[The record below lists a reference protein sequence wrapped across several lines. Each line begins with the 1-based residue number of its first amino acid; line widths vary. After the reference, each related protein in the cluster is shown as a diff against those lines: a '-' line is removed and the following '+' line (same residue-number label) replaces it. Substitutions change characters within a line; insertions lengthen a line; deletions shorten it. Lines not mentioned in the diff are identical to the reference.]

1 MQRGHHPTWSASIV
15 SVLPLRAVVGC
26 ALSVLALQLAG
37 CSSVGEV
44 FAGDRIDYRSSAK
57 RTDTLEVPPDLS
69 QLSREGRFAPQSQG
83 VVSASSYAAQPPS
96 GTSTGAAAVAL
107 QALGDLRV
115 ERAGTQ
121 RWLVTNLKPE
131 DLWPKLQEFWQANGF
146 AIAVNAPESGVME
159 TDWAENRAKL
169 PMDVIRRTLG
179 RVLNTL
185 YSTGELDKFRTRLER
200 TPAGTEVYIS
210 HRGMEEVYTGR
221 EKDETRWQPRAV
233 DPQLEA
239 EMLSRLMA
247 HLGRKA
253 EESQAA
259 VAAAPQA
266 PVRARL
272 MAAQGATA
280 VQVDEGFD
288 RAWRRVGL
296 ALDRGGFTVEDRD
309 RSGGIYFVRYIDPA
323 RDVGDKPG
331 LLSRLFGGGAR
342 EAPAPGADRWR
353 VAVKADGER
362 SLVSVLDAQGAPA
375 SGATAQRI
383 AALLVDELK

>member
-1 MQRGHHPTWSASIV
+1 V
-15 SVLPLRAVVGC
+15 SVLPSRAVVGC
-26 ALSVLALQLAG
+26 VLCVLALQLAG

-44 FAGDRIDYRSSAK
+44 FSGDRIDYRGSAK
-57 RTDTLEVPPDLS
+57 RTDALDVPPDLT

-83 VVSASSYAAQPPS
+83 VVSASTYTAQPAS
-96 GTSTGAAAVAL
+96 GAPAAAAAVAP
-107 QALGDLRV
+107 QSVGDLRV

-121 RWLVTNLKPE
+121 RWLVTDLKPDE
-131 DLWPKLQEFWQANGF
+131 LWPKLQEFWQTNGF

-185 YSTGELDKFRTRLER
+185 YSTGELDKFRTRVER

-221 EKDETRWQPRAV
+221 EKDETRWQPRAI

-253 EESQAA
+253 DESQAA

-266 PVRARL
+266 PARARL
-272 MAAQGATA
+272 MATQGAAA

-309 RSGGIYFVRYIDPA
+309 RSGGVYFVRYIDPA

-331 LLSRLFGGGAR
+331 LMSRLFGRGESA
-342 EAPAPGADRWR
+342 APAQGTDRYR
-353 VAVKADGER
+353 VAVKTDGER

>member
-1 MQRGHHPTWSASIV
+1 
-15 SVLPLRAVVGC
+15 
-26 ALSVLALQLAG
+26 
-37 CSSVGEV
+37 
-44 FAGDRIDYRSSAK
+44 
-57 RTDTLEVPPDLS
+57 
-69 QLSREGRFAPQSQG
+69 
-83 VVSASSYAAQPPS
+83 
-96 GTSTGAAAVAL
+96 
-107 QALGDLRV
+107 
-115 ERAGTQ
+115 
-121 RWLVTNLKPE
+121 
-131 DLWPKLQEFWQANGF
+131 
-146 AIAVNAPESGVME
+146 
-159 TDWAENRAKL
+159 
-169 PMDVIRRTLG
+169 MDVIRRTLG

-200 TPAGTEVYIS
+200 TPSGTEVYIS

-247 HLGRKA
+247 HLGRRA

-259 VAAAPQA
+259 IAAAPQA

-362 SLVSVLDAQGAPA
+362 SVVSVLDAQGAPA

-383 AALLVDELK
+383 AVLLVDELK